1 MDLRFFG
8 AKKERKEIY
17 SMETMVNIVLLPW
30 TLFEWLFSIVMWY
43 ILVSWITKNY
53 SEYGIDGSSITG
65 WFSDAWYDLKQAI
78 KFRK

>member
-1 MDLRFFG
+1 
-8 AKKERKEIY
+8 
-17 SMETMVNIVLLPW
+17 
-30 TLFEWLFSIVMWY
+30 MWY